1 MKGYHENTQNKK
13 HGFARSLLDKIDLK
27 TKGISRDNETHLQ

>member
-1 MKGYHENTQNKK
+1 MKGYHENTKNKK